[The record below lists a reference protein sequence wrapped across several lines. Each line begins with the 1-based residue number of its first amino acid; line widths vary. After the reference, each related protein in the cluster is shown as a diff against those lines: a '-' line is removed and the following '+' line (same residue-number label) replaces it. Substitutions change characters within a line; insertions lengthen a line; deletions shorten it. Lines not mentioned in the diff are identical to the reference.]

1 MPITSPH
8 RKDSDHAP
16 YSEHILCENFVFK
29 PSQVE
34 TFYHHAIT
42 DTGGVTTV
50 KIKSHSLDVKD
61 PNRRLFDYLVK
72 RFSPMTTDEDR

>member
-1 MPITSPH
+1 
-8 RKDSDHAP
+8 
-16 YSEHILCENFVFK
+16 VFK

-42 DTGGVTTV
+42 ETGGVTTV